1 MVFTVIALGCA
12 FQTYVIEKDE
22 DSVSHE
28 IDPNK
33 VSADDST
40 KPSFD
45 LMNFG
50 ECPTIDPTPLISHTD
65 SSDDSK
71 APIDTSTSLPIF
83 NQV

>member
-22 DSVSHE
+22 DSVSPE
-28 IDPNK
+28 IGP
-33 VSADDST
+33 VSPDDST

-65 SSDDSK
+65 SSDEFK